1 MRDYRLIQ
9 QLHEAIDRKFE
20 QNTYKGTWRNMKD
33 TEILSALEIEKT
45 ELIESRLMG
54 DHTNAIDEAADVA
67 LYALFYADPLR
78 G

>member
-20 QNTYKGTWRNMKD
+20 QNSFKGTWRNMKD
-33 TEILSALEIEKT
+33 TEILTKMEIEKS
-45 ELIESRLMG
+45 ELIESRMKG

-67 LYALFYADPLR
+67 LYAVFFADPLR

>member
-1 MRDYRLIQ
+1 MRDHRIIQ

-20 QNTYKGTWRNMKD
+20 QNKFKGTWRNMKD
-33 TEILSALEIEKT
+33 MEILSALEIEKG
-45 ELIESRLMG
+45 ELIESRLLG
-54 DHTNAIDEAADVA
+54 DHTNSIDEAADVA